1 MLCAPPPCEA
11 VDAILQGVP
20 PHRSTAEPRAL
31 PLKGAPKA
39 SAVFSG
45 PANTGTPV
53 AVVGHGAVLPDVETG
68 ADGLEGGITAR
79 GVSVVRGANGFVV
92 RATDGGLRPAP
103 PISVE
108 PSGMP
113 TGPTDELDPI
123 PVPDEAIGADPA
135 KEPPLAAQ
143 VPDALPVIPPP
154 SKTAVA
160 VPDVPDIGEPPRPA
174 DIPADEAPHVVPVLV
189 AGLMGDVPDING
201 LTADVVSSVAPMGVL
216 VGATGEPGPKPSGD
230 VKPSG
235 GPGEMLIPPT
245 CA

>member
-1 MLCAPPPCEA
+1 M
-11 VDAILQGVP
+11 
-20 PHRSTAEPRAL
+20 
-31 PLKGAPKA
+31 
-39 SAVFSG
+39 
-45 PANTGTPV
+45 
-53 AVVGHGAVLPDVETG
+53 LPDVETG

-92 RATDGGLRPAP
+92 RATDGGLRPPP

-108 PSGMP
+108 PNGIP
-113 TGPTDELDPI
+113 TGPTGELDPI
-123 PVPDEAIGADPA
+123 PVPDEAIGVDPA

-160 VPDVPDIGEPPRPA
+160 VPDAPVIGELAMPA
-174 DIPADEAPHVVPVLV
+174 DVPADEAPHVVPVLV

-235 GPGEMLIPPT
+235 GPGEMLIPPI

>member
-1 MLCAPPPCEA
+1 VL
-11 VDAILQGVP
+11 

-31 PLKGAPKA
+31 PVKGAPNA
-39 SAVFSG
+39 FAVVSRVPPVG
-45 PANTGTPV
+45 IPV
-53 AVVGHGAVLPDVETG
+53 AVVWHGAVLPNVETG

-92 RATDGGLRPAP
+92 RATDGGLRPPP

-108 PSGMP
+108 PNGMP

-123 PVPDEAIGADPA
+123 PVPDEAIGVDPA

-160 VPDVPDIGEPPRPA
+160 APDAPDIEEPPMPADVPV
-174 DIPADEAPHVVPVLV
+174 DEAPHVVPVLV

-216 VGATGEPGPKPSGD
+216 VGATGEPGPTPSGD